1 MKTMFKLMLFS
12 LLVLSFNMSSVAQ
25 TSTSKSCGSCHKPVS
40 VSSKVGDYCPHC
52 RVRWGYENTSTE
64 YINQTSYTNT
74 KSYTNYEDMNS
85 LAFVTSNSNLRA
97 YASTSASVLAL
108 IPAYSLVTI
117 VGKYG
122 KWYKVEYSE
131 GGYATKNGYIHES
144 LVSM

>member
-1 MKTMFKLMLFS
+1 
-12 LLVLSFNMSSVAQ
+12 
-25 TSTSKSCGSCHKPVS
+25 
-40 VSSKVGDYCPHC
+40 
-52 RVRWGYENTSTE
+52 
-64 YINQTSYTNT
+64 
-74 KSYTNYEDMNS
+74 MNS